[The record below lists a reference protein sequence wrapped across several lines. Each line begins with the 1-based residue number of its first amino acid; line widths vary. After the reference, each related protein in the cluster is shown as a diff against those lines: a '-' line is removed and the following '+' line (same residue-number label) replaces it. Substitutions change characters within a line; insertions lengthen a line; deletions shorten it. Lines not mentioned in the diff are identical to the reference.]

1 MAFIL
6 LLAIVGGVAS
16 TETGA
21 PAQPIPP
28 AGIYRSGGNL
38 ELTTP
43 GSVIC
48 NGLDLVRDCRLPLPT
63 YPGNFF
69 VLPVRS
75 PAGHATAAMPSLP
88 LSRDGTGIDM
98 HADAGVYRTMA
109 TADTRVL
116 KKEVGE

>member
-48 NGLDLVRDCRLPLPT
+48 NGLDLVRDCPSPPTQATFSFFPFVPLPAMLRQ
-63 YPGNFF
+63 PCHHCHC
-69 VLPVRS
+69 PVTERGS
-75 PAGHATAAMPSLP
+75 ICMRMRVYIEPWPLLTPAS
-88 LSRDGTGIDM
+88 SKRRW
-98 HADAGVYRTMA
+98 VN
-109 TADTRVL
+109 
-116 KKEVGE
+116 E